1 MIHHYSAHTEFAS
14 EKDDKIVFKRLQVEN
29 IGVGSYADSISRSLK
44 YRLKNI
50 RREEKYNVKYVTVRK
65 ECNTKLEIWNTNLR
79 VVFFSMKCKEKDVG
93 KILKILITWKI
104 YFFCHLPNE
113 MKGEKTK

>member
-44 YRLKNI
+44 YRLKTL
-50 RREEKYNVKYVTVRK
+50 EEKKN
-65 ECNTKLEIWNTNLR
+65 I
-79 VVFFSMKCKEKDVG
+79 M
-93 KILKILITWKI
+93 
-104 YFFCHLPNE
+104 
-113 MKGEKTK
+113 